1 MKRTW
6 MLSAVL
12 AAGLGNAELVYA
24 QEMPAAG
31 AAAAEGVFADAAE
44 VPAEAADGDAAVSSP
59 ETGAQMERESA
70 VASVET
76 DISSEVPEN
85 MLVHPEE
92 GIVHPEALQKDRGRE
107 KSEARRENAGKKGKD
122 REHMRKDRP
131 GKREDGDQPEK
142 KADGDRSGKRE
153 GGDQPEKK
161 ADGDRPGKREGGD
174 QPEKKWGKK
183 DSRKNTEKLAKSKFK
198 SDLNRQDLLRSPQ
211 EAFKTHPE
219 FKKLV
224 EEELRLE
231 RQSREL
237 VRQAKNEKDL
247 QKKDVLREEL
257 RKVVEQHFVVKQ
269 ERRLYELK
277 LLEERIQELRIQI
290 ERRNERKDLII
301 ERRMMDLIGTEEDL
315 QF

>member
-31 AAAAEGVFADAAE
+31 DAAAEGVFADAAE

-131 GKREDGDQPEK
+131 GKRED
-142 KADGDRSGKRE
+142 
-153 GGDQPEKK
+153 GDQPEKK

>member
-12 AAGLGNAELVYA
+12 AAGLGNAELVCA

-142 KADGDRSGKRE
+142 KADGDR
-153 GGDQPEKK
+153 
-161 ADGDRPGKREGGD
+161 PGKREGGD

-183 DSRKNTEKLAKSKFK
+183 DSRKNAEKLAKSKFK

>member
-6 MLSAVL
+6 LLSAVL
-12 AAGLGNAELVYA
+12 AAGLGNAELVCA

-59 ETGAQMERESA
+59 EMGAQMERESA

-142 KADGDRSGKRE
+142 KADGDR
-153 GGDQPEKK
+153 
-161 ADGDRPGKREGGD
+161 PGKREGGD

-183 DSRKNTEKLAKSKFK
+183 DSRKNAEKLAKSKFK

>member
-12 AAGLGNAELVYA
+12 AVGLGNAELVYA

-131 GKREDGDQPEK
+131 GKRED
-142 KADGDRSGKRE
+142 
-153 GGDQPEKK
+153 GDQPEKK

>member
-131 GKREDGDQPEK
+131 GKRED
-142 KADGDRSGKRE
+142 
-153 GGDQPEKK
+153 GDQPEKK